1 MTKHEAIKKLITLF
15 GPDAETNEAIKLAM
29 IALVDGL
36 DEAEPAKPKAKP
48 GPKKG
53 TKRKFDTGK
62 LKALL
67 DGGWSIPK
75 IADEMGVD
83 SSTIYYHMKK
93 EGLTSDRT

>member
-1 MTKHEAIKKLITLF
+1 MTNLEIIKRLINVIEPNDEQSEAIKQAVLALLDK
-15 GPDAETNEAIKLAM
+15 EEAPA
-29 IALVDGL
+29 
-36 DEAEPAKPKAKP
+36 PAKPKAKP

-67 DGGWSIPK
+67 DGGWSVPK

-83 SSTIYYHMKK
+83 ASTKYYHIKK
-93 EGLTSDRT
+93 EGWTNA